1 LAEVP
6 GGSALKAAI
15 AMNRDPGAASSPR
28 LRVVELASA
37 GIDVDVDLGPVVA
50 VGSAADI
57 ATTHAQPWL
66 ERATF
71 TLTQDSVDD
80 RRVVTVP
87 SVAASTEELV
97 QRVDRWPQAAAI
109 CDDVLRSLHR
119 GTPTWSGLVT
129 ESLAYST
136 LQSGREFRDWLA
148 RRGPA
153 SSPSTPDSVLVERQG
168 DSLSIWLNR
177 PARHNAFSTDM
188 RQGLLE
194 ALTIAQLDTSVHQV
208 VLAGKGPSFCSGG
221 DLAEFGSFKD
231 PASAH
236 LARTRYSPARALDE
250 LSGRLGEGL
259 QARVHGQVLGSGLEM
274 AAFCGRVEAD
284 PESQFGL
291 PELALGLIPGAGGT
305 VSITRRIG
313 RWRLAY
319 LVLSG
324 RTITTATA
332 RQWGLIDA
340 VA

>member
-1 LAEVP
+1 VP

-37 GIDVDVDLGPVVA
+37 GTDVDVDLGPVVA

-177 PARHNAFSTDM
+177 PARHNAFSTGM
-188 RQGLLE
+188 RQALLE

-208 VLAGKGPSFCSGG
+208 VLAGKGPSFCSGRTVGAVGRRTAGACARSSARQRTG
-221 DLAEFGSFKD
+221 DGRVLRTSGGG
-231 PASAH
+231 PGVPIRP
-236 LARTRYSPARALDE
+236 ARTGPRLDPRSGRHSQHHPANRPLAPR
-250 LSGRLGEGL
+250 LSGAVRAHHNHRNRTAMGFDRRR
-259 QARVHGQVLGSGLEM
+259 RVTLFNSV
-274 AAFCGRVEAD
+274 
-284 PESQFGL
+284 
-291 PELALGLIPGAGGT
+291 T
-305 VSITRRIG
+305 
-313 RWRLAY
+313 
-319 LVLSG
+319 
-324 RTITTATA
+324 TIRA
-332 RQWGLIDA
+332 
-340 VA
+340 